1 MLCEN
6 LPLCGE
12 YPEFLDICELRRRV
26 SEGGCLGGS
35 GAGLFGVWS
44 VESYSCEKEGKKR
57 NCHFVIIHN
66 FVTNVSLNK

>member
-1 MLCEN
+1 MHYIN

-35 GAGLFGVWS
+35 GAGLFGVCS
-44 VESYSCEKEGKKR
+44 VESYSCKK
-57 NCHFVIIHN
+57 
-66 FVTNVSLNK
+66 SNKKA